1 MFPRFLAAWH
11 GVRSSLWALPLVMV
25 LAAAAAAFLAVNLE
39 VRQGQDPVWFL
50 YSGDA
55 EDAPQFLSNLVT
67 AMITMATL
75 VVSITMVVLTLA
87 AQQLGPR
94 LIRSFMA
101 DRRTQLTL
109 GLFIATVVYLL
120 LVLRS
125 TYGATDRVPNLAVT
139 GGTALVLLCLVAL
152 LAFVHHLARSI
163 IADNVVDRVGE
174 ALDADIQRL
183 LPESNIDQCPAPSR
197 RPSER
202 GAPLYF
208 GHSGYVQTVDYRRM
222 VDIAKDANATIELAF
237 KAGHH
242 AIQGSIYGWMAPP
255 EAATDEVRHKIEQCV
270 RLGGERAS
278 IQDLETSIRQLVE
291 VALRALSPGI
301 NDPFTAI
308 AVIDR
313 LTASLAKIRLRGA
326 PQSVWA
332 DDGDN
337 ARLVA
342 PRSTFADSVDVAFRQ
357 IRQNSAG
364 QVAVLIRLV
373 ESLGQLFVQANKA
386 ERSVLS
392 EQIEIVLDTGRQNIG
407 QKQDLAELEKRARL
421 ALAAGESRPARPA
434 ATGAQTWK
442 RAPG

>member
-1 MFPRFLAAWH
+1 MFPRFLALWH
-11 GVRSSLWALPLVMV
+11 GLRSSLWALPLAMV
-25 LAAAAAAFLAVNLE
+25 LAAAAAAFLAVNLQ
-39 VRQGQDPVWFL
+39 VRQGQDAVWFL

-55 EDAPQFLSNLVT
+55 EDAPQFLSDLVT

-101 DRRTQLTL
+101 DWRTQATL

-125 TYGATDRVPNLAVT
+125 TYGGTDRVPNLAVT
-139 GGTALVLLCLVAL
+139 VGTALVLLCLVAL

-163 IADNVVDRVGE
+163 IADNVVDRVGN
-174 ALDADIQRL
+174 ALDADIARL
-183 LPESNIDQCPAPSR
+183 LPESNVDQCPAPSPPPR
-197 RPSER
+197 EW
-202 GAPLYF
+202 GVPLYF
-208 GHSGYVQTVDYRRM
+208 DHSGYVQTIDYRSM
-222 VDIAKDANATIELAF
+222 VNIAKEAGATIELAF
-237 KAGHH
+237 KAGRH
-242 AIQGSIYGWMAPP
+242 AIQGSVFGWIAPP
-255 EAATDEVRHKIEQCV
+255 EAANGEVRRKIDQCV
-270 RLGGERAS
+270 TLGGERAS
-278 IQDLETSIRQLVE
+278 IQDPETSIRQLVE

-326 PQSVWA
+326 PRNVWA
-332 DDGDN
+332 DDDN
-337 ARLVA
+337 TARLIA

-357 IRQNSAG
+357 IRQNSAS

-373 ESLGQLFVQANKA
+373 ESLGQLFVQANES

-392 EQIEIVLDTGRQNIG
+392 EQIEFVLDTGRQNID
-407 QKQDLAELEKRARL
+407 QKQDLAVLEERARL
-421 ALAAGESRPARPA
+421 ALMAGASTSSRNR
-434 ATGAQTWK
+434 K